1 MGKAGKH
8 GMIRTIEESIARF
21 AGEMMRKKVM
31 EGSEEMTED
40 TDLREIA
47 LWVKGAMDR
56 LDMLVDESTRIQI
69 MENCGYGCA
78 SVNRRFIQEVI
89 ASHKKYKSIDD
100 FLEGEQLTYKMYREG
115 DVVYQ
120 VYSPQTQGIRCNC
133 ELVQALPEDETI
145 SPTYCHCSKGFVKK
159 WWEGVLERR
168 VKVDLIQSVVSGAQE
183 CKFAIY
189 LRS

>member
-1 MGKAGKH
+1 MGKAQKH
-8 GMIRTIEESIARF
+8 GMIRTIEESVARF
-21 AGEMMRKKVM
+21 AGETTRRKVM

-56 LDMLVDESTRIQI
+56 LDKLADQGTRIQI

-78 SVNRRFIQEVI
+78 SVNRRYIEEAI
-89 ASHKKYKSIDD
+89 AGRRTYKNIDD
-100 FLEGEQLTYKMYREG
+100 FIEGEQRTYNMYREG

-120 VYSPQTQGIRCNC
+120 VYSPQTQGVRCNC

-159 WWEGVLERR
+159 WWEGVLERP

-183 CKFAIY
+183 CKFAIH
-189 LRS
+189 LRP

>member
-1 MGKAGKH
+1 MGKAQKH
-8 GMIRTIEESIARF
+8 GMIRTIEGSVARF
-21 AGEMMRKKVM
+21 AGETTRRKVM

-56 LDMLVDESTRIQI
+56 LDKLADQGTRIQI

-78 SVNRRFIQEVI
+78 SVNRRYIEEAI
-89 ASHKKYKSIDD
+89 ASRRRYKNIDD
-100 FLEGEQLTYKMYREG
+100 FLEGEQRTYNMYREG

-120 VYSPQTQGIRCNC
+120 VYSPQTQGVRCNC
-133 ELVQALPEDETI
+133 ELVQALPEDEKI

-159 WWEGVLERR
+159 WWEGVLERP
-168 VKVDLIQSVVSGAQE
+168 VKVDIIQSVVSGAQE
-183 CKFAIY
+183 CKFAIH
-189 LRS
+189 LRP

>member
-1 MGKAGKH
+1 MGKAEKH
-8 GMIRTIEESIARF
+8 GMIRTIEESVVRF
-21 AGEMMRKKVM
+21 AGETIRRKVM
-31 EGSEEMTED
+31 EGSEEMTGD
-40 TDLREIA
+40 TPLREIA

-78 SVNRRFIQEVI
+78 SVNRMYIEEAI
-89 ASHKKYKSIDD
+89 ASRKKYQSIDD
-100 FLEGEQLTYKMYREG
+100 FIEGEQMTYNMHREV
-115 DVVYQ
+115 DAVHQ

-133 ELVQALPEDETI
+133 ELVQALPEDERI
-145 SPTYCHCSKGFVKK
+145 SPTYRHCSKGFVKR
-159 WWEGVLERR
+159 WWEGVLERP

-183 CKFAIY
+183 CEFAIY